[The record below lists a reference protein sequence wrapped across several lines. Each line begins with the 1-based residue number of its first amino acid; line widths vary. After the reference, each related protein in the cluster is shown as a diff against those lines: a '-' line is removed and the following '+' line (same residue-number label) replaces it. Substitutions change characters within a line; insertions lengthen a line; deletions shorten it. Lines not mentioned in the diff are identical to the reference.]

1 MGTQVDV
8 TWQIQLN
15 DPCTAVMQTVVTCFT
30 HMLFV
35 GAVQEEKDNANY
47 ADSNFGL
54 FTKLIC

>member
-1 MGTQVDV
+1 
-8 TWQIQLN
+8 
-15 DPCTAVMQTVVTCFT
+15 MQTVVTCFT